1 MEFVDFLIE
10 EALILIPVLLIVGKL
25 LKQTPGIKDWLI
37 PYVLLVVGVTLSLLV
52 MGVHVDAVVQGV
64 LVTGAA
70 VFGHQLVKQVRENKE
85 EKDHE

>member
-1 MEFVDFLIE
+1 MEIMEFLLD

-25 LKQTPGIKDWLI
+25 LKQTPNVADWMI
-37 PYVLLVVGVTLSLLV
+37 PYVLLGVGVTLSLLV

-70 VFGHQLVKQVRENKE
+70 VFSHQLFKQAKTKE
-85 EKDHE
+85 MEDHE